1 VGQYWSN
8 GTTPKGSVN
17 LSGYEFISFDIW
29 VGQLDVEAIFAMTLL
44 DSDQAGEKLVSTTI
58 STNDTGWK
66 TVTLNMS
73 EWAGQDLTDIKG
85 VKWEPTGTLKL
96 AYIDNFYA
104 WNNPSEN
111 TVLNVSVNTN
121 ANSNYPNVSNGDAIA
136 LNYSTDAGSSY
147 KLSSPLAD
155 SDADGIW
162 EGTLALPKDT
172 GAVQYKVAV
181 VNAADGYSSA
191 TAQSGNTLASN
202 ADFSY
207 TTGQNTVI
215 ADLFF
220 LKRDSD
226 ADSFATLTSS
236 AKVDVTVII
245 RGLHPDHTS
254 GQYGVRAPGGGCYGV
269 GDWTS
274 NVDGVFTDTMS
285 LQFYST
291 LEYEV
296 GFHNATNGWC
306 GDNMVSKNANTNE
319 LFSVTVEEAGLTED
333 LTAIKEVDRNNNFVV
348 YTSVGDL
355 GKFKPVQFNWNNGQ
369 DFYGKYIEVYNG
381 ATASVVTDPAEVHG
395 NTLEMKYAQDGAWQN
410 VHINIPVSFKSI
422 RINDDQRTVTF
433 DIWSDHGADA
443 GKYGYL
449 LKLENPTDGS
459 GSSIEKSFKL
469 SGSGSWETVTV
480 DFSNC
485 ENAPGNCDASNN
497 DKKLINK
504 DFQRMVFFN
513 WGGGDPSAQPDTV
526 YIDNFMYQSGAEVP
540 NPNAA
545 TPITTYS
552 EDFADGDS
560 GWAAADGAAFV
571 EADGYGTASKTNAG
585 DWAHVFVN
593 TSGAM
598 DLSGADRGFSVKVK
612 GPRASKVFLKLQE
625 GTNYGNNHEFN
636 PSAANYTTV
645 GEWQTIVFDATSAT
659 STDKTRIVLFF
670 DTQMAASTDPADDI
684 FQIDDF
690 KMDAYAALG
699 LADVNLA
706 EMIVVYPNPSTGMVN
721 ISGVDSVDAIRAFTI
736 SGQLVKES
744 VNANTLDLSSARKGL
759 YMIEIEHEGQTT
771 VNKLIVR

>member
-1 VGQYWSN
+1 MKKIYTIIAFVVLGFFSVAQTSPITFSDSEGWVVGGDNWNIKADNGTAVSIVEDPSGGDRGKSLKVEYKTGTEQWQNAQIKISEGKNLLSIGPNKTITMDVYTMHDDSDAFKGKYTGMLKLEQGTIDGAKEFSFPVSGTGWETITIDTSVDKNGAAVDALEAGLIVLFTAYGAGEEKKEDTRYYDNITFTDGSLLGADAAPSTAAPTPTHAAVNVLNLFSDNYEGSIDWTKNQIKADWSVGEAEAVDFDSNGNKMLKFKNLNYVGQYWSN

-29 VGQLDVEAIFAMTLL
+29 VGQLDVDAIFAMTLL

-162 EGTLALPKDT
+162 EGTLTLPKDT

-181 VNAADGYSSA
+181 VNADDGYSSA

-207 TTGQNTVI
+207 TTGKNTVI

-291 LEYEV
+291 LEYDV
-296 GFHNATNGWC
+296 GFHNATNGW
-306 GDNMVSKNANTNE
+306 
-319 LFSVTVEEAGLTED
+319 
-333 LTAIKEVDRNNNFVV
+333 
-348 YTSVGDL
+348 
-355 GKFKPVQFNWNNGQ
+355 
-369 DFYGKYIEVYNG
+369 
-381 ATASVVTDPAEVHG
+381 
-395 NTLEMKYAQDGAWQN
+395 
-410 VHINIPVSFKSI
+410 
-422 RINDDQRTVTF
+422 
-433 DIWSDHGADA
+433 
-443 GKYGYL
+443 
-449 LKLENPTDGS
+449 
-459 GSSIEKSFKL
+459 
-469 SGSGSWETVTV
+469 
-480 DFSNC
+480 
-485 ENAPGNCDASNN
+485 
-497 DKKLINK
+497 
-504 DFQRMVFFN
+504 
-513 WGGGDPSAQPDTV
+513 
-526 YIDNFMYQSGAEVP
+526 
-540 NPNAA
+540 
-545 TPITTYS
+545 
-552 EDFADGDS
+552 
-560 GWAAADGAAFV
+560 
-571 EADGYGTASKTNAG
+571 
-585 DWAHVFVN
+585 
-593 TSGAM
+593 
-598 DLSGADRGFSVKVK
+598 
-612 GPRASKVFLKLQE
+612 
-625 GTNYGNNHEFN
+625 
-636 PSAANYTTV
+636 
-645 GEWQTIVFDATSAT
+645 
-659 STDKTRIVLFF
+659 
-670 DTQMAASTDPADDI
+670 
-684 FQIDDF
+684 
-690 KMDAYAALG
+690 
-699 LADVNLA
+699 
-706 EMIVVYPNPSTGMVN
+706 
-721 ISGVDSVDAIRAFTI
+721 
-736 SGQLVKES
+736 
-744 VNANTLDLSSARKGL
+744 
-759 YMIEIEHEGQTT
+759 
-771 VNKLIVR
+771 